1 MVNVLLVSGCLPRY
15 FAGFGTT
22 ASGKPFV
29 ITTAQHFQSK
39 FLSSSDAHGIVERLQ
54 NSWPLAQ
61 VSYAVGR

>member
-29 ITTAQHFQSK
+29 ITTAQHFHSK
-39 FLSSSDAHGIVERLQ
+39 FLSASDAHSIVEHLKD
-54 NSWPLAQ
+54 SWPLAQ
-61 VSYAVGR
+61 LSYVVSD

>member
-29 ITTAQHFQSK
+29 ITTGQHFHSK
-39 FLSSSDAHGIVERLQ
+39 FLSASDAHSIVEHLKD
-54 NSWPLAQ
+54 SWPLAQ
-61 VSYAVGR
+61 VSYVVSD

>member
-29 ITTAQHFQSK
+29 ITTAQHFHSK
-39 FLSSSDAHGIVERLQ
+39 FLSESDAHSIVERLKD
-54 NSWPLAQ
+54 SWPLSQ
-61 VSYAVGR
+61 VSYVVER